1 MLLTSGSS
9 KSKIDDYPS
18 GSGRPGGATTAA
30 QHFAHDLFNSP
41 ETAINY
47 LLSDSVKSLHKS
59 EAIYTV
65 HKLLNHL
72 PLKDQIALQK
82 AVICTET
89 GRECADLSELVAEF
103 KKSDI
108 LKTELDK
115 PKYGKPAKDT
125 SKFEPPSIEVNPV
138 NGLSLFAAD
147 PLSASV
153 ILEHRKAQNKLA
165 EARLIKMV
173 GIPSPTPLPFRVLLG
188 GGGNLDPL
196 MPIDMRGAGP
206 MIAAMRAGS
215 YALGTVGY
223 PTQWRPVSDSTF
235 ISYQLEA
242 SLAQVTKGLAAKGI
256 QIDSATV
263 TQIENVNQTLKDAEK
278 AVKEN
283 RDILNK
289 YNNMLASGDVIPSS
303 AGEATLAEMKI
314 IVDKYN
320 DNLKAKNKSEVKILR
335 VLAVLAAKLY

>member
-9 KSKIDDYPS
+9 KSKIDDFPV
-18 GSGRPGGATTAA
+18 GAGRPDGATTSA
-30 QHFAHDLFNSP
+30 QHFAHVLFNSP
-41 ETAINY
+41 NTAIEY
-47 LLSDSVKSLHKS
+47 LRSDPVKSLHKS

-65 HKLLNHL
+65 ERLLSHL

-82 AVICTET
+82 AVISPDTGKECT
-89 GRECADLSELVAEF
+89 DLAELIAVF
-103 KKSDI
+103 KTSDT

-115 PKYGKPAKDT
+115 PEYGKPAKDT
-125 SKFEPPSIEVNPV
+125 SKFEPPSIEVNPIK
-138 NGLSLFAAD
+138 GLSLIAAD

-153 ILEHRKAQNKLA
+153 VLEHRKAQNKLA
-165 EARLIKMV
+165 EARLIRIV
-173 GIPSPTPLPFRVLLG
+173 GSPFHTSIPFRVLA

-215 YALGTVGY
+215 FALGTVGY

-235 ISYQLEA
+235 ISYQLDA
-242 SLAQVTKGLAAKGI
+242 SLAQVTKGLEAKGI
-256 QIDSATV
+256 TIEPSTV
-263 TQIENVNQTLKDAEK
+263 TQIENVNRALKDAEK
-278 AVKEN
+278 NVKEN

-289 YNNMLASGDVIPSS
+289 YNNMLASGEVKPKD
-303 AGEATLAEMKI
+303 AGDATLADMKK
-314 IVDKYN
+314 IVEKYN
-320 DNLKAKNKSEVKILR
+320 ENLKAKNKSEVKILR

>member
-9 KSKIDDYPS
+9 KSKIDDYAV
-18 GSGRPGGATTAA
+18 GGRPAGAKTEA
-30 QHFAHDLFNSP
+30 QHFAHDLFNNP
-41 ETAINY
+41 KTAIDY
-47 LLSDSVKSLHKS
+47 LKSDAVKSLHKS

-65 HKLLNHL
+65 ERLLSHL
-72 PLKDQIALQK
+72 SLKDQIALQK
-82 AVICTET
+82 AVISPET
-89 GRECADLSELVAEF
+89 GKECTDLAELIAVF
-103 KKSDI
+103 KTSDT

-115 PKYGKPAKDT
+115 PEYGKPAKDT

-138 NGLSLFAAD
+138 NGLSLIAAD

-153 ILEHRKAQNKLA
+153 VLEHRKAQNKLA
-165 EARLIKMV
+165 EARLIRIV
-173 GIPSPTPLPFRVLLG
+173 GSPFPTPFPFRVLG

-215 YALGTVGY
+215 FALGTVGY

-235 ISYQLEA
+235 ISYQLDA

-256 QIDSATV
+256 TIEPTTV
-263 TQIENVNQTLKDAEK
+263 TQIENVNKALKKAEK
-278 AVKEN
+278 DVKEN
-283 RDILNK
+283 RDVLNK
-289 YNNMLASGDVIPSS
+289 YNNMLASGDVKPKDASD
-303 AGEATLAEMKI
+303 ATITEMKE

-320 DNLKAKNKSEVKILR
+320 ENLKAKNKSEVKILR